1 MTEIPTIA
9 DCRAEIQE
17 GLVGVLGN
25 AFGTELTDVRSYLPQ
40 TPPPATAWIELM
52 GVEAG
57 DTLNLPYAQAR
68 ATWRVTV
75 TARPGMAVADATAWL
90 DRVAQVM
97 LSLDVG
103 GISISEYVAISGDA
117 LASPLPA
124 VRITIKTIIT
134 RKAK

>member
-17 GLVGVLGN
+17 GLVGVLG
-25 AFGTELTDVRSYLPQ
+25 AKFGTELNDVRAYLPQ

-57 DTLNLPYAQAR
+57 DTQNLPYAQAR

>member
-17 GLVGVLGN
+17 GLVGVLGQ
-25 AFGTELTDVRSYLPQ
+25 AFGTELNDVRSYLPQ

-57 DTLNLPYAQAR
+57 DNQNLPYAQAR

>member
-17 GLVGVLGN
+17 GLVGILGKT
-25 AFGTELTDVRSYLPQ
+25 FGTELNDVRSYLPQ

-57 DTLNLPYAQAR
+57 DNQNLPYAQAR

>member
-17 GLVGVLGN
+17 GLVGILGN

-57 DTLNLPYAQAR
+57 DTQNLPYAQAR

>member
-17 GLVGVLGN
+17 GLVGVLGQ

-57 DTLNLPYAQAR
+57 DNQGLPYAQAR

>member
-17 GLVGVLGN
+17 GLVGILGQ

-57 DTLNLPYAQAR
+57 DTQNLPYAQAR

>member
-17 GLVGVLGN
+17 GLVGVLGQ

-57 DTLNLPYAQAR
+57 ETQNLPYAQAR

>member
-17 GLVGVLGN
+17 GLVGILGK

-57 DTLNLPYAQAR
+57 DNQGLPYAQAR

>member
-17 GLVGVLGN
+17 GLVGILGQ

-57 DTLNLPYAQAR
+57 DNQGLPYAQAR

>member
-134 RKAK
+134 RKVK

>member
-17 GLVGVLGN
+17 GLVGVLGA
-25 AFGTELTDVRSYLPQ
+25 AFGADLNDVRSYLPQ
-40 TPPPATAWIELM
+40 TPAPATAWIELM

-57 DTLNLPYAQAR
+57 DTQNLPYAQAR

>member
-17 GLVGVLGN
+17 GLVGILGK

>member
-9 DCRAEIQE
+9 GCRAEIQE

-57 DTLNLPYAQAR
+57 DNQGLPYAQAR

>member
-17 GLVGVLGN
+17 GLVGILGK
-25 AFGTELTDVRSYLPQ
+25 AFGTDLTDVRSYLPQ

-57 DTLNLPYAQAR
+57 DTQNLPYAQAR

>member
-17 GLVGVLGN
+17 GLVGVLGA
-25 AFGTELTDVRSYLPQ
+25 AFGTELNDVRSYPPQ
-40 TPPPATAWIELM
+40 TPPPATAWIDLM

-57 DTLNLPYAQAR
+57 DTQNLPYAQAR
-68 ATWRVTV
+68 ATWRITV

-97 LSLDVG
+97 LSLDIG

>member
-17 GLVGVLGN
+17 GLVGVLGQ

-57 DTLNLPYAQAR
+57 DTQNLPYAQAR

>member
-17 GLVGVLGN
+17 GLVGILGK

-57 DTLNLPYAQAR
+57 DTQNLPYAQAR

-103 GISISEYVAISGDA
+103 GISISEYIAISGDA

>member
-17 GLVGVLGN
+17 GLVGILGD

-57 DTLNLPYAQAR
+57 DNQGLPYAQAR

>member
-17 GLVGVLGN
+17 GLVGILGK
-25 AFGTELTDVRSYLPQ
+25 AFGTELNDVRSYLPQ

-57 DTLNLPYAQAR
+57 DNQGLPYAQAR

-90 DRVAQVM
+90 DRVAQV
-97 LSLDVG
+97 
-103 GISISEYVAISGDA
+103 SISEYVAISGDA

>member
-17 GLVGVLGN
+17 GLVGVLRA

>member
-1 MTEIPTIA
+1 
-9 DCRAEIQE
+9 
-17 GLVGVLGN
+17 
-25 AFGTELTDVRSYLPQ
+25 
-40 TPPPATAWIELM
+40 
-52 GVEAG
+52 
-57 DTLNLPYAQAR
+57 
-68 ATWRVTV
+68 
-75 TARPGMAVADATAWL
+75 MAVADATAWL

>member
-1 MTEIPTIA
+1 MTGIPTIA

-17 GLVGVLGN
+17 GLVGVLGA
-25 AFGTELTDVRSYLPQ
+25 AFGTDLNDVRAYLPQ

-57 DTLNLPYAQAR
+57 DTQSLPYGQAR

-103 GISISEYVAISGDA
+103 GISISEYVAVSGDA

>member
-17 GLVGVLGN
+17 GLVGILGQ

-57 DTLNLPYAQAR
+57 DNQGLPYAQAR

-134 RKAK
+134 RKAR

>member
-17 GLVGVLGN
+17 GLVGVLGA
-25 AFGTELTDVRSYLPQ
+25 AFGTELNDVRSYLPQ

-57 DTLNLPYAQAR
+57 DNQNLPYAQAR

-103 GISISEYVAISGDA
+103 ALSISEYVAISGDA

>member
-1 MTEIPTIA
+1 
-9 DCRAEIQE
+9 
-17 GLVGVLGN
+17 
-25 AFGTELTDVRSYLPQ
+25 
-40 TPPPATAWIELM
+40 
-52 GVEAG
+52 
-57 DTLNLPYAQAR
+57 
-68 ATWRVTV
+68 
-75 TARPGMAVADATAWL
+75 
-90 DRVAQVM
+90 M

>member
-1 MTEIPTIA
+1 MTKIPTIT

-17 GLVGVLGN
+17 GLVGVLGE

-57 DTLNLPYAQAR
+57 ETQNLPYAQAR

-97 LSLDVG
+97 LTLDVG

>member
-17 GLVGVLGN
+17 GLVGILGN
-25 AFGTELTDVRSYLPQ
+25 AFGTELNDVRSYLPQ

-57 DTLNLPYAQAR
+57 ETQNLPYAQAR

>member
-17 GLVGVLGN
+17 GLVGILGN

-57 DTLNLPYAQAR
+57 DNQGLPYAQAR

>member
-17 GLVGVLGN
+17 GLVGVLCA
-25 AFGTELTDVRSYLPQ
+25 AFGTELNDVRSYLPQ

-57 DTLNLPYAQAR
+57 DTQNLPYAQAR

>member
-17 GLVGVLGN
+17 GLVGILGT
-25 AFGTELTDVRSYLPQ
+25 AFGTELTDVRAYLPQ

-57 DTLNLPYAQAR
+57 DNQGLPYAQAR

>member
-17 GLVGVLGN
+17 GLVGILGK
-25 AFGTELTDVRSYLPQ
+25 AFGTELNDVRSYLPQ

-57 DTLNLPYAQAR
+57 DTQNLPYAQAR

>member
-25 AFGTELTDVRSYLPQ
+25 AFGTELNDVRSYLPQ

-57 DTLNLPYAQAR
+57 ETQNLPYAQAR

-75 TARPGMAVADATAWL
+75 TARPGMAIADATAWL

>member
-57 DTLNLPYAQAR
+57 DTQNLPYAQAR

>member
-17 GLVGVLGN
+17 GLVGALGH

-57 DTLNLPYAQAR
+57 DTQGLPYAQAR

>member
-17 GLVGVLGN
+17 GLVGVLGQ

-57 DTLNLPYAQAR
+57 DNQGLPYAQAR

-117 LASPLPA
+117 HASPLPA

>member
-17 GLVGVLGN
+17 GLVGILGN
-25 AFGTELTDVRSYLPQ
+25 VFGTDLTDVRSYLPQ

-57 DTLNLPYAQAR
+57 DNQGLPYAQAR

>member
-17 GLVGVLGN
+17 SLVGVLGQ

-57 DTLNLPYAQAR
+57 DTQNLPYAQAR

>member
-25 AFGTELTDVRSYLPQ
+25 AFGTELNDVRSYLPQ

-57 DTLNLPYAQAR
+57 DTQNLPYAQAR

>member
-17 GLVGVLGN
+17 GLVGVLGK

-57 DTLNLPYAQAR
+57 DNQGLPYAQAR

-134 RKAK
+134 RKA

>member
-17 GLVGVLGN
+17 GLVGILGQ
-25 AFGTELTDVRSYLPQ
+25 AFGTELNDVRSYLPQ

-57 DTLNLPYAQAR
+57 DTQNLPYAQAR

-90 DRVAQVM
+90 DRVSQVM